1 MRKISFTSAV
11 ILLTVLLFTPCYGR
25 VEAAEPELKSGSA
38 LMMQAGTDRIM
49 YEKNADAKAYPAST
63 TKIMTGLL
71 AIENLDPTAELT
83 VSETAIQIDRD
94 GSNMGL
100 LQGEVLTVEQLLYG
114 LLVHSANDAANVLAE
129 AVAGDVSAFVDKMNA
144 RAAELGMSH
153 THFVNAH
160 GYHDDEHYT
169 TARDLMVLAKE
180 AMKNEL
186 FRQVV
191 ATATYTIP
199 PTNKYPEERILSN
212 NNSLLNTARDYRYL
226 YKGAAGI
233 KTGHTS
239 KAGYCLVSYAE
250 RDGLG
255 YYCVTLNAPVE
266 GGNASFTDTIAL
278 FNYGFK
284 DFALKTVTNGSEIMA
299 TRDVKCAKG
308 DEQAILSSSAPL
320 EVLLPVQYDP
330 EKLTHEITTEEN
342 IVAPI
347 AKGDILGRVTYYY
360 DGDVLGSA
368 DLAATRDVSRSYVKM
383 IGNTAYRLVF
393 NVWVMVPLS
402 VIVLFLIIRSI
413 YEAKKQRLARERRRQ
428 QLRRDFYR

>member
-1 MRKISFTSAV
+1 MRKITLLFVTLILIFSTLPISAAEDGAPELQSTSA
-11 ILLTVLLFTPCYGR
+11 I
-25 VEAAEPELKSGSA
+25 
-38 LMMQAGTDRIM
+38 MMQAGTGRIM
-49 YEKNADAKAYPAST
+49 YEKDPDAKAYPAST

-71 AIENLDPTAELT
+71 AVENLDPKTELT
-83 VSETAIQIDRD
+83 VSESAIQIDRD

-100 LQGEVLTVEQLLYG
+100 LKDEVLTVEQLLYG

-129 AVAGDVSAFVDKMNA
+129 AVAGNIPAFVDKMNV
-144 RAAELGMSH
+144 RAAELGMDH
-153 THFVNAH
+153 THFVNTH

-169 TARDLMVLAKE
+169 TARDLLKLAVE
-180 AMKNEL
+180 AMKNDL

-212 NNSLLNTARDYRYL
+212 NNSLINTARDHRYL

-250 RDGLG
+250 RDGLA
-255 YYCVTLNAPVE
+255 YYCVTLHAPIE

-278 FNYGFK
+278 FNYGFRG
-284 DFALKTVTNGSEIMA
+284 FALKSVTNGSEIMA
-299 TRDVKCAKG
+299 TRDVKWAAG
-308 DEQAILSSSAPL
+308 DEQAILSAAAPL

-330 EKLTHEITTEEN
+330 DKLTQEITTEAE
-342 IVAPI
+342 IVAPV

-360 DGDVLGSA
+360 DGTELGSA

-383 IGNTAYRLVF
+383 IGGTAFRLVF
-393 NVWVMVPLS
+393 NVWVMVPLGL
-402 VIVLFLIIRSI
+402 IVLFLVIRSI
-413 YEAKKQRLARERRRQ
+413 VEAQKQRRARERRRQ

>member
-1 MRKISFTSAV
+1 MRNVKWI
-11 ILLTVLLFTPCYGR
+11 ILTVLFTFSSVLFCGA
-25 VEAAEPELKSGSA
+25 EAAGPELKSTSA
-38 LMMQAGTDRIM
+38 IMMQAGTNRIM

-71 AIENLDPTAELT
+71 AIENLAPETELT
-83 VSETAIQIDRD
+83 VSESAIQIDRD

-100 LQGEVLTVEQLLYG
+100 LNGEVLTVEQLLYG

-129 AVAGDVSAFVDKMNA
+129 AVAGDISGFVDQMNT

-169 TARDLMVLAKE
+169 TARDLLTLAKA
-180 AMKNEL
+180 AMQNEL
-186 FRQVV
+186 FRRVV

-212 NNSLLNTARDYRYL
+212 NNSLINTARDHRYL

-239 KAGYCLVSYAE
+239 KAGYCLVSYAD

-255 YYCVTLNAPVE
+255 YYCVTLNAPVDVA
-266 GGNASFTDTIAL
+266 NASFTDTIAL
-278 FNYGFK
+278 LNHGFK
-284 DFALKTVTNGSEIMA
+284 DFTLKTVTNGSEIMA
-299 TRDVKCAKG
+299 TRDVKWAKA
-308 DEQAILSSSAPL
+308 DEQAILSAAAPL
-320 EVLLPVQYDP
+320 DVLLPVEYDA
-330 EKLTHEITTEEN
+330 EKLTHEITVEEN
-342 IVAPI
+342 IVAPVH
-347 AKGDILGRVTYYY
+347 KGDILGRITYYY
-360 DGDVLGSA
+360 DGDELGSA
-368 DLAATRDVSRSYVKM
+368 DLAVTRDVSRSYFRM
-383 IGNTAYRLVF
+383 IAGTAYRLVF
-393 NVWVMVPLS
+393 NVWVMVPLG
-402 VIVLFLIIRSI
+402 VVVLFLIVRSM
-413 YEAKKQRLARERRRQ
+413 YEAKKQRMARERRRQ